1 MKKESG
7 NKKAM
12 NPLLKSLIKTG
23 AEKEKQVQKA
33 SSIEEME
40 QTETI
45 EKNQVPA
52 EAEKLPEEMSTEK
65 NETETPVEDLPEKI
79 NDKAGNRNSYEKL
92 TSKRNDREVVFLP
105 IKISTAHNNLLK
117 KISVA
122 EKVSM
127 QDILA
132 NIIDSFSEEYQKE
145 IKISMKKLLS

>member
-1 MKKESG
+1 MKKES
-7 NKKAM
+7 NSKKVM

-40 QTETI
+40 QAEAM
-45 EKNQVPA
+45 EKNQIPA
-52 EAEKLPEEMSTEK
+52 EPEKLPEEISTEN
-65 NETETPVEDLPEKI
+65 NENEVSAENNTGKT
-79 NDKAGNRNSYEKL
+79 NDKAENKGGYERM
-92 TSKRNDREVVFLP
+92 TAKRNDRDVVFLP

-132 NIIDSFSEEYQKE
+132 NIIDSFAEEYQKE
-145 IKISMKKLLS
+145 IKTSMKKLLS

>member
-1 MKKESG
+1 M
-7 NKKAM
+7 
-12 NPLLKSLIKTG
+12 
-23 AEKEKQVQKA
+23 
-33 SSIEEME
+33 
-40 QTETI
+40 

-52 EAEKLPEEMSTEK
+52 EPEKLPEEIITEK
-65 NETETPVEDLPEKI
+65 KETETPAGNFPEKM
-79 NDKAGNRNSYEKL
+79 NEGAGSKNNYEKL
-92 TSKRNDREVVFLP
+92 TTKRNDRDVVFLP
-105 IKISTAHNNLLK
+105 IKISMAHNNLLK